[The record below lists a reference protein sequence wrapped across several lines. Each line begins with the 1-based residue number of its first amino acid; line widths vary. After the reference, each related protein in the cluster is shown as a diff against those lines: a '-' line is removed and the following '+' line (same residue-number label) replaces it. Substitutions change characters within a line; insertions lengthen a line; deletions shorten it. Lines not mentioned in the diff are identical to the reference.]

1 MKKAIAVLGT
11 LVVAAGLLCACG
23 AGGEETESTCQH
35 EWISATY
42 TEPKIC
48 SKCGKTEGDTLPI
61 INVVK
66 KSYQDT
72 IDTAKISGQREDYA
86 YNLLHTEMLIHEKEL
101 EQGYYDEEAVTKIV
115 KNCTSQD
122 EALLKLKDMLT
133 YIVDKDEDSVSALM
147 RKFTTLDSVT
157 GTIEGTK
164 IDITV
169 ADANK
174 LLDELSMQ
182 PEAFGK
188 VLAMLEVYD
197 ITNVFDT
204 EMEKPLQFT
213 ERGFTYKLS
222 YMKID
227 LKDND

>member
-1 MKKAIAVLGT
+1 
-11 LVVAAGLLCACG
+11 
-23 AGGEETESTCQH
+23 
-35 EWISATY
+35 
-42 TEPKIC
+42 
-48 SKCGKTEGDTLPI
+48 
-61 INVVK
+61 
-66 KSYQDT
+66 
-72 IDTAKISGQREDYA
+72 
-86 YNLLHTEMLIHEKEL
+86 
-101 EQGYYDEEAVTKIV
+101 
-115 KNCTSQD
+115 
-122 EALLKLKDMLT
+122 
-133 YIVDKDEDSVSALM
+133 M

-227 LKDND
+227 L